1 MLVVVPVS
9 VIVSMGVIVRMIMA
23 TATGLAVGVFMV
35 VMSSG
40 IAMVVMV
47 ALRPVFV
54 GMLVRPMIVMV
65 VPVRLAIAIG
75 ATFRIESSEDRR
87 DRCTEPLQ
95 HFLDDVIVTDT
106 QPIAEELSRQMPV
119 AKVPGDAHEIGWA
132 GSSNLQETL
141 GNRLDQ
147 DQASVLKLK
156 RVAVLHDGRLLEVE
170 QEHSLTDASHHETAT
185 MTVVALES
193 KRIGRRSGPGTGG
206 KDASGS
212 DHGISVLTDGGRDGW
227 ASLAKSA
234 AEASAA
240 VISARPSTAAAG
252 TPAL

>member
-1 MLVVVPVS
+1 MLVAVPVGM
-9 VIVSMGVIVRMIMA
+9 IVPMIMIVGVVMP
-23 TATGLAVGVFMV
+23 TATGLAVSMFMV
-35 VMSSG
+35 VMRSG
-40 IAMVVMV
+40 IAMIVMV

-54 GMLVRPMIVMV
+54 GMLMRPMIVMI
-65 VPVRLAIAIG
+65 VPVRFAIAIG

-95 HFLDDVIVTDT
+95 HFLDDVIITDT

-119 AKVPGDAHEIGWA
+119 AEVPSDAHEIGRA
-132 GSSNLQETL
+132 HGSNFQEAL
-141 GNRLDQ
+141 GNSLDQ
-147 DQASVLKLK
+147 DQAPVLKLK
-156 RVAVLHDGRLLEVE
+156 GIAVLHHGRLLEVE
-170 QEHSLTDASHHETAT
+170 QENGLADTPHHETAA

-193 KRIGRRSGPGTGG
+193 KRIGRRSGPGTSG

-212 DHGISVLTDGGRDGW
+212 DHGMSVLTDGGRDGW

-240 VISARPSTAAAG
+240 VIRARPNSAAAG
-252 TPAL
+252 TPA